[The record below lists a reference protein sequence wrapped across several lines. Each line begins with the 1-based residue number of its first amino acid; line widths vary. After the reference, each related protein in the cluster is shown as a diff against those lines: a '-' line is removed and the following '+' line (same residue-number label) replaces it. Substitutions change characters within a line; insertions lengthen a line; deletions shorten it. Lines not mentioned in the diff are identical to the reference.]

1 MKWLT
6 TYLTSSIGRKWTMGL
21 TGLFLILFL
30 IVHLIGNFQLLKDDG
45 GESFNKYTYFMTHNP
60 LIKTVSYGLYFFIIL
75 HTIQGLLLWRD
86 NKKAKGQT
94 YAVKATV
101 PGVKIESQYMA
112 LLGTLILFFLIIHMG
127 DFWAKMKF
135 GEYLSEWNIADDLA
149 TRTYANFAEGEPIK
163 DLYGRVSEAF
173 KSPLLILLYL
183 VGQIVL
189 FFHLKHGFQSA
200 FQTLGVNHPK
210 YTPFIKGLGLGYSI
224 LVPLGFALIPIIF
237 FITKA

>member
-30 IVHLIGNFQLLKDDG
+30 VVHLIGNFQLLKDDS

-60 LIKTVSYGLYFFIIL
+60 LIKTVSYGLYAFIIL
-75 HTIQGLLLWRD
+75 HTIQGLLLWSANR
-86 NKKAKGQT
+86 KAKGQS
-94 YAVKATV
+94 YAVKASV

-127 DFWAKMKF
+127 DFWYKMKF
-135 GEYLSEWNIADDLA
+135 TDLMA
-149 TRTYANFAEGEPIK
+149 MRSYGDFAEGEPIK
-163 DLYGRVSEAF
+163 DLYARVSEAF
-173 KSPLLILLYL
+173 TNPLLIAAY
-183 VGQIVL
+183 VIGQIVL

-210 YTPFIKGLGLGYSI
+210 YTPFIKSVGLIYAI
-224 LVPLGFALIPIIF
+224 LVPIGFAIIPIIF
-237 FITKA
+237 FATKA

>member
-30 IVHLIGNFQLLKDDG
+30 VVHLLGNFQLLVDDG

-94 YAVKATV
+94 YAVKASV
-101 PGVKIESQYMA
+101 PGVKVESQYMA

-127 DFWAKMKF
+127 DFWYKMKF
-135 GEYLSEWNIADDLA
+135 TDEMAMRSYGD
-149 TRTYANFAEGEPIK
+149 FAEGEPIK
-163 DLYGRVSEAF
+163 DLYARVSEAF
-173 KSPLLILLYL
+173 MNPLLIIAYV

-210 YTPFIKGLGLGYSI
+210 YTPFIKSVGLVYSI
-224 LVPLGFALIPIIF
+224 LIPLGFAIIPIIF
-237 FITKA
+237 FATKS